1 MLVILSL
8 IQKIDEKY
16 LVVVKNYTDKKV
28 LEMLGFEIG
37 DLQLELVDELL
48 LVLEVKETSQNL

>member
-16 LVVVKNYTDKKV
+16 LVVVRNYTDRKV

-37 DLQLELVDELL
+37 DLQLELDDE
-48 LVLEVKETSQNL
+48 

>member
-16 LVVVKNYTDKKV
+16 QVVVKNYTDKKV
-28 LEMLGFEIG
+28 LEMLGFETEG
-37 DLQLELVDELL
+37 LQLELVDELL
-48 LVLEVKETSQNL
+48 LVLEVRETSQNL